1 MALNSISD
9 GQPFTYQL
17 LNNIIE
23 EILDLKKAVS
33 KKAGS
38 KDDDEDGA
46 IEVRGPNFNSKVK
59 PMIVFDSVVFT
70 MPENQTGFTLERKFR
85 NNFSNNNPVVVAT
98 LVDKDDDGGIPV
110 GYLTITKVNQTSFT
124 MRIKLLRK
132 RNKSTS
138 FQVNYIAIGQTTK

>member
-17 LNNIIE
+17 LNGIIE
-23 EILDLKKAVS
+23 EILDLKKALS
-33 KKAGS
+33 KKTGDN
-38 KDDDEDGA
+38 DDDDGA
-46 IEVRGPNFNSKVK
+46 IEVRGPNFNNKVK

-70 MPENQTGFTLERKFR
+70 MPENQTGFTLTRDFR
-85 NNFSNNNPVVVAT
+85 NNFSNDNPVVVAT

-110 GYLTITKVNQTSFT
+110 GYLTITKVNKKGFT
-124 MRIKLLRK
+124 MRVKLIRK

-138 FQVNYIAIGQTTK
+138 FQVNYIAMGQTSK